1 MCVSVFIYTI
11 LPTFLA
17 CASTLA
23 STARAGHKSKI
34 PGILQQP
41 LKVCICT
48 ATVTVAGLITPK
60 QHVAAAWSSCGTVDS
75 AVCPPCHQPD
85 AKGPQLAE
93 VRHRDSAFL
102 ASLLKDDK
110 FAAIN

>member
-1 MCVSVFIYTI
+1 M
-11 LPTFLA
+11 
-17 CASTLA
+17 
-23 STARAGHKSKI
+23 SKI

-41 LKVCICT
+41 LKVCIRT

-93 VRHRDSAFL
+93 IRHRDSAFL